1 MAVRWTYPVG
11 PSLGIADGPAASTAA
26 LVDITP
32 GTEPPQIP
40 PIWEKGMRLR
50 VKAHGNLTTG
60 TTGNNV
66 QLELRLGA
74 PATVIGS
81 ALQLAITA
89 AITSIASLTNAP
101 WELAYEGECRG
112 LSTPASAT
120 AGSIQGRGTV
130 KMPASLNQFQAGYAL
145 PGTHAGRIL
154 AFNTTLQQNLLVGCT
169 WAAVTGGVS
178 LICEHL
184 TAELIG

>member
-1 MAVRWTYPVG
+1 MAIRWTYPVG
-11 PSLGIADGPAASTAA
+11 PTLGQVDGAAAATAA
-26 LVDITP
+26 LVDVTP

-66 QLELRLGA
+66 QLGLYLAA
-74 PATVIGS
+74 PATAIGS
-81 ALQLAITA
+81 ALVLAISA
-89 AITSIASLTNAP
+89 AIASVVSLTNAP
-101 WELAYEGECRG
+101 WDLDYEGEVRA

-120 AGSIQGRGTV
+120 AGSIQGRGHLRL
-130 KMPASLNQFQAGYAL
+130 PASLTQFQADYAL

-154 AFNTTLQQNLLVGCT
+154 AFNTTLQQNLMVGCT
-169 WAAVTGGVS
+169 WAAVVGAPT
-178 LICEHL
+178 LTCEHL
-184 TAELIG
+184 TAELLG